1 MRKFIKYSFVD
12 LIQSYWTILYFVF
25 FLVIT
30 SAILYFS
37 ADLTKSVVSM
47 MNIVLVLI
55 PLVSIVFGAIYYYNS
70 REFTELLL
78 AQPVKRR
85 SLILGHY
92 AGLALSLS
100 LSFGV
105 GITIPFVLK
114 GIFASEHLFDFLL
127 ILISG
132 ICLSFSMSAIA
143 YATALKHENR
153 ILGFGISLFIWFFLG
168 VLYDGLILILLILFR
183 DYPTDSLAIVL
194 TFLNPIDLSRVL
206 IMLGLDI
213 AALMGYTGALFL
225 KFFGS
230 ANGIIISTFSM
241 LCWIVIPSFFMVRI
255 AKNKDF

>member
-12 LIQSYWTILYFVF
+12 LIQSYWTILYFAF
-25 FLVIT
+25 FLVVT
-30 SAILYFS
+30 SIILYFS
-37 ADLTKSVVSM
+37 ADLTKSIVSM

-78 AQPVKRR
+78 AQPVRRR
-85 SLILGHY
+85 SLILGQY

-100 LSFGV
+100 LSFAA
-105 GITIPFVLK
+105 GISIPFIVK
-114 GIFASEHLFDFLL
+114 GIFTSEHLFDFLL
-127 ILISG
+127 ILFAG
-132 ICLSFSMSAIA
+132 ICLSFIMSAIA
-143 YATALKHENR
+143 YTVALRHENR
-153 ILGFGISLFIWFFLG
+153 ILGFGISLFIWFFLA
-168 VLYDGLILILLILFR
+168 VLYDGLILILLILFK

-230 ANGIIISTFSM
+230 LTGILISVFSM
-241 LCWIVIPSFFMVRI
+241 LCWIVVPSLLMVRI

>member
-25 FLVIT
+25 FLVVT

-37 ADLTKSVVSM
+37 ADMTKSIVSM

-78 AQPVKRR
+78 AQPVRRR
-85 SLILGHY
+85 SLILGQY

-100 LSFGV
+100 LSFRA
-105 GITIPFVLK
+105 GIALPFIVK
-114 GIFASEHLFDFLL
+114 GIFVSEHLPDFIL
-127 ILISG
+127 ILFAG
-132 ICLSFSMSAIA
+132 IGLSFSMTAIA
-143 YATALKHENR
+143 YATALKHENK
-153 ILGFGISLFIWFFLG
+153 ILGFGISLFIWFFLA
-168 VLYDGLILILLILFR
+168 VLYDGLILLLLIVFKS
-183 DYPTDSLAIVL
+183 YPTDSMAIVL
-194 TFLNPIDLSRVL
+194 TFLNPIDLSRVM

-230 ANGIIISTFSM
+230 ATGIIITLFSVF
-241 LCWIVIPSFFMVRI
+241 CWIVVPSLFMVRI
-255 AKNKDF
+255 AKKKDF

>member
-1 MRKFIKYSFVD
+1 MKKFIKYSFVD

-25 FLVIT
+25 FLVVT

-37 ADLTKSVVSM
+37 ADMTKSIVSM

-78 AQPVKRR
+78 AQPVRRR
-85 SLILGHY
+85 SLILGQY

-100 LSFGV
+100 LSFSA
-105 GITIPFVLK
+105 GIAIPFIVK
-114 GIFASEHLFDFLL
+114 GIFVSEHLPDFIL
-127 ILISG
+127 ILLSG
-132 ICLSFSMSAIA
+132 IGLSFSMTAIA
-143 YATALKHENR
+143 YATALKHENK
-153 ILGFGISLFIWFFLG
+153 ILGFGISLFIWFFLA
-168 VLYDGLILILLILFR
+168 VLYDGLILILLIVFKE
-183 DYPTDSLAIVL
+183 YPTDSMAIIL
-194 TFLNPIDLSRVL
+194 TFLNPIDLSRVM

-230 ANGIIISTFSM
+230 ATGIIITLFSVF
-241 LCWIVIPSFFMVRI
+241 CWIVVPSLLMVRI
-255 AKNKDF
+255 AKKKDF

>member
-25 FLVIT
+25 FLMVT

-37 ADLTKSVVSM
+37 ADMTKSIVSM

-78 AQPVKRR
+78 AQPVRRR
-85 SLILGHY
+85 SLILGQY

-100 LSFGV
+100 LSFSA
-105 GITIPFVLK
+105 GIAIPFILT
-114 GIFASEHLFDFLL
+114 GIFVSEHLPDFLL
-127 ILISG
+127 ILLAG
-132 ICLSFSMSAIA
+132 IGLSFSMSAIA
-143 YATALKHENR
+143 YATALKHENK
-153 ILGFGISLFIWFFLG
+153 IMGFGISLFIWFFLA
-168 VLYDGLILILLILFR
+168 VLYDGFILILMILFKE
-183 DYPTDSLAIVL
+183 YPTDSLALVL

-230 ANGIIISTFSM
+230 VMGIAISMFSM
-241 LCWIVIPSFFMVRI
+241 ICWIVVPSLLMVRI
-255 AKNKDF
+255 AKKKDF

>member
-12 LIQSYWTILYFVF
+12 LIQSYWTILYFIF
-25 FLVIT
+25 FLAVT

-37 ADLTKSVVSM
+37 ADMTKSIVSM

-78 AQPVKRR
+78 AQPVRRR
-85 SLILGHY
+85 SLILGQY

-100 LSFGV
+100 LSFSA
-105 GITIPFVLK
+105 GIAIPFILK
-114 GIFASEHLFDFLL
+114 GIFVSEHLMDFLL
-127 ILISG
+127 ILLAG
-132 ICLSFSMSAIA
+132 IGLSFSMTAIA
-143 YATALKHENR
+143 YATALKHENK
-153 ILGFGISLFIWFFLG
+153 ILGFGISLFIWFFLA
-168 VLYDGLILILLILFR
+168 VLYDGLILILLIVFKS
-183 DYPTDSLAIVL
+183 YPTDSLAIVL
-194 TFLNPIDLSRVL
+194 TFLNPIDLSRVM

-230 ANGIIISTFSM
+230 VSGILITLFSVF
-241 LCWIVIPSFFMVRI
+241 CWIVVPALLMVRI
-255 AKNKDF
+255 AKKKDF